1 MAGTDISKQAMMRMP
16 YYLRYLRD
24 AEASGALSVSSTAIG
39 EALRLNSV
47 QVRKDLAAVCS
58 SKGKPG
64 SGFNVRELISGI
76 EELLGYNSRVDAV
89 LVGAGSLGTAL
100 LSYKGFSEY
109 GMNIVAAF
117 DSSASVCGRVIG
129 GREVLDASSLEDF
142 CRNNSVH
149 IGIITVPAD
158 VAQDVCSELI
168 RGGVKAIWNF
178 APVKLKVPA
187 GILIQNE
194 NLAASLAVL
203 SRHLKNMS
211 DAANG

>member
-24 AEASGALSVSSTAIG
+24 VKASGAESVSSTAIG

-64 SGFNVRELISGI
+64 SGFNVLELISNI
-76 EELLGYNSRVDAV
+76 EDLLGYNSRVDAV
-89 LVGAGSLGTAL
+89 LVGAGCLGTAL

-117 DSSASVCGRVIG
+117 DNSPLVYGRVIG
-129 GREVLDASSLEDF
+129 GREVFDSSGLEEF
-142 CRNNSVH
+142 CRNNNVH
-149 IGIITVPAD
+149 IGILTVPAD
-158 VAQDVCSELI
+158 VAQDVCNELI
-168 RGGVKAIWNF
+168 EGGVRAIWNF
-178 APVKLKVPA
+178 APVKLKVPD

-203 SRHLKNMS
+203 SRHLKNVS
-211 DAANG
+211 GTDNG